1 MLNKIKELIGLPV
14 HSDEIFDSSTAIN
27 AKSAYMNTK
36 YGRDRSR
43 EQLLRDFFKDTNG
56 RIKTKTIQ
64 NEYCC
69 MAEIDE
75 DILCYLP
82 VIMERYRDQLGYN
95 VALITNGTKIQQPGE
110 EPVEIKPASTFIIIM
125 WNNANISEPEPIII
139 ADADTDDDEEPVV

>member
-1 MLNKIKELIGLPV
+1 MLDKIKKLIGLPV

-43 EQLLRDFFKDTNG
+43 EQLLRDFFKDTNS

-110 EPVEIKPASTFIIIM
+110 DPVEIKPASTFIIIM
-125 WNNANISEPEPIII
+125 WNNADISEPEPIII
-139 ADADTDDDEEPVV
+139 ADADTDDDEEPVD